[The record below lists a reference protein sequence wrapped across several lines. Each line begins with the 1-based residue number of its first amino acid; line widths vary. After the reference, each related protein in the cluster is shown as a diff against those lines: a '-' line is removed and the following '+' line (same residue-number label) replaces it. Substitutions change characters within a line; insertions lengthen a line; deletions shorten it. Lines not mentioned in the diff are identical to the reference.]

1 MSQTIQFE
9 RTIPAPKPVPIT
21 LITAVLLAA
30 ALAAP
35 LYAAGPAMN
44 TPASRPQVTAPSVK
58 PTPKK
63 QEAHTWSQT
72 GKASWYGPHFQGR
85 TTANGETYNMNLFT
99 CAHRNLPLGS
109 WVKVT
114 NLHNHKSIVVRVNDR
129 GPMVAGRII
138 DLSFAAA
145 QALNIVGLGRVSLE
159 LVQADDPEPYL
170 EEISQLQ
177 APSLIPK
184 LVP

>member
-30 ALAAP
+30 VIAVP
-35 LYAAGPAMN
+35 VYAAGPAMN
-44 TPASRPQVTAPSVK
+44 TPLPRPQAVTVPAKPAANKTAPRPWYQV
-58 PTPKK
+58 
-63 QEAHTWSQT
+63 
-72 GKASWYGPHFQGR
+72 GKASWYGPHFQGH
-85 TTANGETYNMNLFT
+85 TTANGEIYNMNLFT

-109 WVKVT
+109 WIKVT
-114 NLHNHKSIVVRVNDR
+114 NLRNQKSIVVRVNDR
-129 GPMVAGRII
+129 GPMVEGRIV

-145 QALNIVGLGRVSLE
+145 QALNISGLGKVSLE
-159 LVQADDPEPYL
+159 LVKADDPEPYM
-170 EEISQLQ
+170 EEISQMQ
-177 APSLIPK
+177 APPLIPK